1 MHDLGSIQVERTMK
15 GTMIAL
21 LSAALLAAGCSDPQA
36 PPAPTPVAPSVT
48 ETFTGTLFPLGS
60 NFHQF
65 AVSRVGGIK
74 VSLTSLD
81 PSAVVGLGVGTPG
94 QGTCI
99 AASRIAAV
107 AGSTVQMSGTATV
120 TGNFCVQ
127 IADVGNLVEAVTYTI
142 IVSHS

>member
-1 MHDLGSIQVERTMK
+1 VK
-15 GTMIAL
+15 GTRKGTTIAL
-21 LSAALLAAGCSDPQA
+21 LCMALLTAGCSDPA
-36 PPAPTPVAPSVT
+36 PPPAPTPVAPTVT
-48 ETFTGTLFPLGS
+48 ETFTGTLFPFGS

-65 AVSRVGGIK
+65 AVTQVGGVK
-74 VSLTSLD
+74 VSLTSLN

-99 AASRIAAV
+99 ASSHITAV
-107 AGSTVQMSGTATV
+107 AGSAIQMSGTATV

-127 IADVGNLVEAVTYTI
+127 ITDVGNLVESVAYTI